1 MSNRLKSSTNRMRC
15 GRSGRRNQ
23 RIELHAFT
31 GKDRDQQRGALESAL
46 CRPCAKHILKRLG
59 QEHLLEHSLGQKGPI
74 HSNRD

>member
-1 MSNRLKSSTNRMRC
+1 MSNRPKSFTNRMRC
-15 GRSGRRNQ
+15 ELCGRRNQ

-46 CRPCAKHILKRLG
+46 CRPCAEHILKRLG
-59 QEHLLEHSLGQKGPI
+59 QEHLMEHSLGQKVPI